1 MSFFKERGARLS
13 YLKRSLLQVIPSLL
27 LLTVIIFAL
36 VYVAGDPVSSMLP
49 ENATSEDREIL
60 AESLGL
66 NEPFYVQYFQYLR
79 SMVTGDFG
87 TSYQYQR
94 PALELVLE
102 RLPATL
108 TLSLMAMLIAI
119 IISIPLGILAALKR
133 NTFVD
138 FLVSG
143 ISIVGKAMPNFW
155 IGIMLILFLAV
166 QIQIFPVSGADT
178 PAHFVLP
185 AFTLGVALAAEMTR
199 LVRASVLEVIE
210 EEYVQTARSKGQKES
225 IVISKHVFLN
235 SLIPV
240 VTIVGLQF
248 PQLIGGAIVVETV
261 FAWPGIGRL
270 LLTAIETSDMAI
282 IQTIVF
288 VIAIFTIVVNLL
300 TDLVYR
306 VLDPRIKYN

>member
-1 MSFFKERGARLS
+1 MS